1 MWAIFE
7 FLVLPA
13 IVLISITEFFYPLIA
28 GKPLL
33 NSFRKKKK
41 EQSVSYEGELPKAE
55 RKIAEEESTHDNINA
70 DSKSSGQLNEEAEH
84 SLTSKQSKFSPYM
97 RNPLQGV
104 TIPSLNSRKIL
115 MIGLGFLLL
124 IFILFSGKLIEN
136 VDNSEIVIIQSAFS
150 GKISI
155 YSTPGPV
162 LQNFGTATHYKK
174 SNQFWF
180 SIKKDEGKNN
190 VNEDQSIKIR
200 FNDGGHAQI
209 SGSVRW
215 YMPVN
220 EKATLKLHT
229 DFGSQ
234 DAIEQQLIRQ
244 VVTKAVFMTGP
255 LMSSKESSAEK
266 RNDLLSYIEDQ
277 SINGVYRTKQE
288 DIKVHDDLMNTDKTI
303 TVVKIVQDEKG
314 LPMRQEVS
322 SVKIYGVDLQG
333 LALNS
338 IDYDSDVENQIKVQQ
353 QAYMQVQTA
362 IANSKKAEQDAIT
375 TELQG
380 KAAAAK
386 AKWEQEVIKAQ
397 AITQA
402 QQEKEVAALEAQTA
416 LLSSQ
421 KVKTDA
427 DAKAYANTR
436 LVTAGLTPQERAQFD
451 KDTKIGVAE
460 ALSKIVLPT
469 TYMNGGGGNKDAS
482 LLESILGVKLLNPDK
497 KP

>member
-1 MWAIFE
+1 ME
-7 FLVLPA
+7 NPMQKV
-13 IVLISITEFFYPLIA
+13 
-28 GKPLL
+28 
-33 NSFRKKKK
+33 NSFI
-41 EQSVSYEGELPKAE
+41 G
-55 RKIAEEESTHDNINA
+55 
-70 DSKSSGQLNEEAEH
+70 SK
-84 SLTSKQSKFSPYM
+84 
-97 RNPLQGV
+97 R
-104 TIPSLNSRKIL
+104 IL
-115 MIGLGFLLL
+115 FLGLGLLLL

-155 YSTPGPV
+155 YTTPGPV
-162 LQNFGTATHYKK
+162 MQNFGTATHYKK

-180 SIKKDEGKNN
+180 SKVQDEGKAI
-190 VNEDQSIKIR
+190 DQSIKIR
-200 FNDGGHAQI
+200 FNDGGHGSI

-215 YMPVN
+215 YMPTD
-220 EKATLKLHT
+220 EKAILKLHT
-229 DFGSQ
+229 DFGSH
-234 DAIEQQLIRQ
+234 DAVEQQLVRQ
-244 VVTKAVFMTGP
+244 VVTKSVYMTGP

-288 DIKVHDDLMNTDKTI
+288 DVKVHDDLMNTDKTI
-303 TVVKIVQDEKG
+303 TVVKIVQDKSN

-322 SVKIYGVDLQG
+322 SVKMYGVNLQG

-338 IDYDSDVENQIKVQQ
+338 IDYDSEVENQIKVQQ

-416 LLSSQ
+416 LLASQ
-421 KVKTDA
+421 RVKTDA

-436 LVTAGLTPQERAQFD
+436 LVSAGLTPQEKAQFE
-451 KDTKIGVAE
+451 KDTKVGVAE

-469 TYMNGGGGNKDAS
+469 TYMSGGGNKEAS
-482 LLESILGVKLLNPDK
+482 MLESILGVKLLGNEK
-497 KP
+497 KQQ

>member
-1 MWAIFE
+1 METNFQN
-7 FLVLPA
+7 VK
-13 IVLISITEFFYPLIA
+13 TM
-28 GKPLL
+28 L
-33 NSFRKKKK
+33 NTR
-41 EQSVSYEGELPKAE
+41 
-55 RKIAEEESTHDNINA
+55 RI
-70 DSKSSGQLNEEAEH
+70 
-84 SLTSKQSKFSPYM
+84 
-97 RNPLQGV
+97 
-104 TIPSLNSRKIL
+104 
-115 MIGLGFLLL
+115 LL
-124 IFILFSGKLIEN
+124 IGVGILFLILIMFSGKIVEN
-136 VDNSEIVIIQSAFS
+136 VDNSEVVIIQSAFS

-155 YSTPGPV
+155 YTTAGPV
-162 LQNFGTATHYKK
+162 MQSFGTATHYKK

-180 SIKKDEGKNN
+180 SDKKDEGKEN
-190 VNEDQSIKIR
+190 DQSIKIR
-200 FNDGGHAQI
+200 FNDGGHGSI

-215 YMPVN
+215 YMPAD
-220 EKATLKLHT
+220 EKAILKLHT

-234 DAIEQQLIRQ
+234 EAVEQQLVRQ
-244 VVTKAVFMTGP
+244 VVTKSVYMTGP

-288 DIKVHDDLMNTDKTI
+288 DIKVHDDLMNTDKTV
-303 TVVKIVQDEKG
+303 TVVRIVQDKKNM
-314 LPMRQEVS
+314 PMRQEVS
-322 SVKIYGVDLQG
+322 AVKVYGVSLQG

-338 IDYDSDVENQIKVQQ
+338 IDYDSEVENQIKVQQ

-416 LLSSQ
+416 ILASQ
-421 KVKTDA
+421 KMKTDA

-436 LVTAGLTPQERAQFD
+436 LVTAGLTPQERAQFE

-460 ALSKIVLPT
+460 ALSKIVLPS
-469 TYMNGGGGNKDAS
+469 TYMNGGSGNNQAS
-482 LLESILGVKLLNPDK
+482 LLESILGVKLLNSDK
-497 KP
+497 VK

>member
-1 MWAIFE
+1 ME
-7 FLVLPA
+7 
-13 IVLISITEFFYPLIA
+13 
-28 GKPLL
+28 
-33 NSFRKKKK
+33 
-41 EQSVSYEGELPKAE
+41 
-55 RKIAEEESTHDNINA
+55 
-70 DSKSSGQLNEEAEH
+70 
-84 SLTSKQSKFSPYM
+84 
-97 RNPLQGV
+97 NPLSKVNVLG
-104 TIPSLNSRKIL
+104 SSRRVLFVGFGIL
-115 MIGLGFLLL
+115 FIIL
-124 IFILFSGKLIEN
+124 ILFSGKIVEN

-150 GKISI
+150 GKVSI
-155 YSTPGPV
+155 YTTPGPV
-162 LQNFGTATHYKK
+162 FQAFGTATHYKK

-180 SIKKDEGKNN
+180 SKTKDEGKS
-190 VNEDQSIKIR
+190 VDQSIKIR
-200 FNDGGHAQI
+200 FNDGGHGSI

-215 YMPVN
+215 YMPSD
-220 EKATLKLHT
+220 EKAILKLHT
-229 DFGSQ
+229 DFGSH
-234 DAIEQQLIRQ
+234 DAVEQQLVRQ
-244 VVTKAVFMTGP
+244 AVTKSVYMTGP

-288 DIKVHDDLMNTDKTI
+288 DIKVHDDLMNTDKTV
-303 TVVKIVQDEKG
+303 TVVKIVQDKNN
-314 LPMRQEVS
+314 LPMRQEAS
-322 SVKIYGVDLQG
+322 SVKMYGVSLQG

-338 IDYDSDVENQIKVQQ
+338 IDYDSEVENQIKVQQ

-416 LLSSQ
+416 LLAAQ

-427 DAKAYANTR
+427 DAKAYANSK
-436 LVTAGLTPQERAQFD
+436 LVSAGLTPQEKAQFE
-451 KDTKIGVAE
+451 KDTKVGVAE

-469 TYMNGGGGNKDAS
+469 TYMSGNGGTKDAS
-482 LLESILGVKLLNPDK
+482 MLESILGVKLLGTEK
-497 KP
+497 KQ

>member
-1 MWAIFE
+1 MLN
-7 FLVLPA
+7 FLKN
-13 IVLISITEFFYPLIA
+13 IVQ
-28 GKPLL
+28 
-33 NSFRKKKK
+33 N
-41 EQSVSYEGELPKAE
+41 
-55 RKIAEEESTHDNINA
+55 
-70 DSKSSGQLNEEAEH
+70 
-84 SLTSKQSKFSPYM
+84 LTTK
-97 RNPLQGV
+97 
-104 TIPSLNSRKIL
+104 KIL
-115 MIGLGFLLL
+115 LLGFGIFVL
-124 IFILFSGKLIEN
+124 IFIIFSGKMIEN
-136 VDNSEIVIIQSAFS
+136 VDNSEIVIIQSALS

-155 YSTPGPV
+155 YTNPGPV
-162 LQNFGTATHYKK
+162 NQFFGTATHYKK

-180 SIKKDEGKNN
+180 SGKKDEGKT
-190 VNEDQSIKIR
+190 EDESIKIR

-215 YMPVN
+215 YMPAD
-220 EKATLKLHT
+220 EKAILKLHT

-234 DAIEQQLIRQ
+234 LAIEQQLIRQ
-244 VVTKAVFMTGP
+244 VVTKSVYMTGP

-303 TVVKIVQDEKG
+303 TVVKIVQKNN
-314 LPMRQEVS
+314 LPMRQEIS
-322 SVKIYGVDLQG
+322 AIMMYNISLQG

-338 IDYDSDVENQIKVQQ
+338 IDYDEEVEKQIKVQQ

-402 QQEKEVAALEAQTA
+402 EQEKEVAALQAQTA
-416 LLSSQ
+416 LLESQ

-427 DAKAYANTR
+427 DAKSYANSK
-436 LVTAGLTPQERAQFD
+436 LVTAGLTPQERAQFE

-460 ALSKIVLPT
+460 ALSKIVLPS
-469 TYMNGGGGNKDAS
+469 TYMNGGNNKDAS
-482 LLESILGVKLLNPDK
+482 LLESILGVKLLGTDK
-497 KP
+497 K

>member
-1 MWAIFE
+1 MLTFLQSIF
-7 FLVLPA
+7 A
-13 IVLISITEFFYPLIA
+13 
-28 GKPLL
+28 
-33 NSFRKKKK
+33 N
-41 EQSVSYEGELPKAE
+41 
-55 RKIAEEESTHDNINA
+55 
-70 DSKSSGQLNEEAEH
+70 
-84 SLTSKQSKFSPYM
+84 
-97 RNPLQGV
+97 
-104 TIPSLNSRKIL
+104 LNSRKIL
-115 MIGLGFLLL
+115 LLGFGVLVLVFL
-124 IFILFSGKLIEN
+124 LFSGKIVEN

-150 GKISI
+150 GKVSI
-155 YSTPGPV
+155 YTSPGPV
-162 LQNFGTATHYKK
+162 VQNFGVATHYKK

-180 SIKKDEGKNN
+180 SNKHDE
-190 VNEDQSIKIR
+190 VNKESGERIVEDQSIKIR
-200 FNDGGHAQI
+200 FNDGGHGQI
-209 SGSVRW
+209 AGSVRW
-215 YMPVN
+215 YMPADD
-220 EKATLKLHT
+220 KAILKLHT

-234 DAIEQQLIRQ
+234 QAIEQQLIRQ
-244 VVTKAVFMTGP
+244 VVTKAVYMTGP

-303 TVVKIVQDEKG
+303 TVVRIVEKNNV
-314 LPMRQEVS
+314 PMRQEVS
-322 SVKIYGVDLQG
+322 AVKMYNVNLQG

-338 IDYDSDVENQIKVQQ
+338 IDYDEEVEKQIKVQQ

-402 QQEKEVAALEAQTA
+402 QQEKEVAELEAQTA
-416 LLSSQ
+416 ILEAQ

-427 DAKAYANTR
+427 DAKSYANSK
-436 LVTAGLTPQERAQFD
+436 LVSAGLTPQERAQFE

-460 ALSKIVLPT
+460 ALAKIVLPT
-469 TYMNGGGGNKDAS
+469 TYMAGSGGRDAS
-482 LLESILGVKLLNPDK
+482 MLESILGTKLLDLDK
-497 KP
+497 K

>member
-1 MWAIFE
+1 MENPLQKVNAFIGPRRILFLGLGIL
-7 FLVLPA
+7 FLVL
-13 IVLISITEFFYPLIA
+13 IV
-28 GKPLL
+28 
-33 NSFRKKKK
+33 
-41 EQSVSYEGELPKAE
+41 
-55 RKIAEEESTHDNINA
+55 
-70 DSKSSGQLNEEAEH
+70 
-84 SLTSKQSKFSPYM
+84 
-97 RNPLQGV
+97 
-104 TIPSLNSRKIL
+104 
-115 MIGLGFLLL
+115 
-124 IFILFSGKLIEN
+124 FSGKIVEN

-150 GKISI
+150 GKVSI
-155 YSTPGPV
+155 YTTPGPV
-162 LQNFGTATHYKK
+162 MQSFGTATHYKK

-180 SIKKDEGKNN
+180 SKLKEDGKEN
-190 VNEDQSIKIR
+190 DQSIKIR
-200 FNDGGHAQI
+200 FNDGGHGSI

-215 YMPVN
+215 YMPSD
-220 EKATLKLHT
+220 EKAILKLHT
-229 DFGSQ
+229 DFGSH
-234 DAIEQQLIRQ
+234 DAVEQQLVRQ
-244 VVTKAVFMTGP
+244 VVTKSVYMTGP

-288 DIKVHDDLMNTDKTI
+288 DIKVHDDLMNTDKTV
-303 TVVKIVQDEKG
+303 TVVRIVQDKNN

-322 SVKIYGVDLQG
+322 SVKMYGVSLQG

-338 IDYDSDVENQIKVQQ
+338 IDYDSEVENQIKVQQ

-416 LLSSQ
+416 ILAAQ
-421 KVKTDA
+421 RVKTDA
-427 DAKAYANTR
+427 DAKAYANSK
-436 LVTAGLTPQERAQFD
+436 LVSAGLTPQEKAQFE
-451 KDTKIGVAE
+451 KDTKVGVAE

-469 TYMNGGGGNKDAS
+469 TYMSGGGNKEAS
-482 LLESILGVKLLNPDK
+482 MLESLLGVKLLGTEK
-497 KP
+497 KQ

>member
-1 MWAIFE
+1 ME
-7 FLVLPA
+7 
-13 IVLISITEFFYPLIA
+13 
-28 GKPLL
+28 
-33 NSFRKKKK
+33 
-41 EQSVSYEGELPKAE
+41 
-55 RKIAEEESTHDNINA
+55 
-70 DSKSSGQLNEEAEH
+70 
-84 SLTSKQSKFSPYM
+84 
-97 RNPLQGV
+97 NPLSKVNVLG
-104 TIPSLNSRKIL
+104 SSRRVLFVGFGIL
-115 MIGLGFLLL
+115 FIIL
-124 IFILFSGKLIEN
+124 ILFSGKIVEN

-150 GKISI
+150 GKVSI
-155 YSTPGPV
+155 YTTPGPV
-162 LQNFGTATHYKK
+162 FQAFGTATHYKK

-180 SIKKDEGKNN
+180 SKTKDEGKS
-190 VNEDQSIKIR
+190 VDQSIKIR
-200 FNDGGHAQI
+200 FNDGGHGSI

-215 YMPVN
+215 YMPSD
-220 EKATLKLHT
+220 EKAILKLHT
-229 DFGSQ
+229 DFGSH
-234 DAIEQQLIRQ
+234 DAVEQQLVRQ
-244 VVTKAVFMTGP
+244 SVTKSVYMTGP

-288 DIKVHDDLMNTDKTI
+288 DIKVHDDLMNTDKTV
-303 TVVKIVQDEKG
+303 TVVKIVQDKNN
-314 LPMRQEVS
+314 LPMRQEAS
-322 SVKIYGVDLQG
+322 SVKMYGVSLQG

-338 IDYDSDVENQIKVQQ
+338 IDYDSEVENQIKVQQ

-416 LLSSQ
+416 LLAAQ

-427 DAKAYANTR
+427 DAKAYANSK
-436 LVTAGLTPQERAQFD
+436 LVSAGLTPQEKAQFE
-451 KDTKIGVAE
+451 KDTKVGVAE

-469 TYMNGGGGNKDAS
+469 TYMSGNGGTKDAS
-482 LLESILGVKLLNPDK
+482 MLESILGVKLLGTEK
-497 KP
+497 KQ

>member
-1 MWAIFE
+1 ME
-7 FLVLPA
+7 
-13 IVLISITEFFYPLIA
+13 
-28 GKPLL
+28 
-33 NSFRKKKK
+33 
-41 EQSVSYEGELPKAE
+41 
-55 RKIAEEESTHDNINA
+55 
-70 DSKSSGQLNEEAEH
+70 
-84 SLTSKQSKFSPYM
+84 
-97 RNPLQGV
+97 NPLQNQLQNLKSMFNSKSILALGAGV
-104 TIPSLNSRKIL
+104 LFLIL
-115 MIGLGFLLL
+115 
-124 IFILFSGKLIEN
+124 ILFSGKIIEN
-136 VDNSEIVIIQSAFS
+136 VDNSEIVIIQSVFT
-150 GKISI
+150 GKITI
-155 YSTPGPV
+155 YTVPGPV
-162 LQNFGTATHYKK
+162 LQAFGRASHYKK

-180 SIKKDEGKNN
+180 SKKTDEGNKD
-190 VNEDQSIKIR
+190 DQSIKIR
-200 FNDGGHAQI
+200 FNDGGHGNI

-215 YMPVN
+215 YMPSDD
-220 EKATLKLHT
+220 KAILKLHT

-234 DAIEQQLIRQ
+234 DAVEQQLVRQ
-244 VVTKAVFMTGP
+244 VVTKSVYMTGP

-303 TVVKIVQDEKG
+303 TVVRIVQDDNNM
-314 LPMRQEVS
+314 PMRQEVS
-322 SVKIYGVDLQG
+322 AVKVYGVSLQG

-338 IDYDSDVENQIKVQQ
+338 IDYDAEVENQIKVQQ

-416 LLSSQ
+416 ILAAQ
-421 KVKTDA
+421 RVKTDA

-436 LVTAGLTPQERAQFD
+436 LVSAGLTPQERAQFE

-460 ALSKIVLPT
+460 AISKIVLPV
-469 TYMNGGGGNKDAS
+469 TYMNGGSNKDAS
-482 LLESILGVKLLNPDK
+482 LLESILGVKLLNTDK
-497 KP
+497 KQ

>member
-1 MWAIFE
+1 ME
-7 FLVLPA
+7 
-13 IVLISITEFFYPLIA
+13 
-28 GKPLL
+28 
-33 NSFRKKKK
+33 
-41 EQSVSYEGELPKAE
+41 
-55 RKIAEEESTHDNINA
+55 
-70 DSKSSGQLNEEAEH
+70 
-84 SLTSKQSKFSPYM
+84 
-97 RNPLQGV
+97 NPLQNV
-104 TIPSLNSRKIL
+104 SVPKLTSRRIL
-115 MIGLGFLLL
+115 LIGLGLLVL
-124 IFILFSGKLIEN
+124 VFILFSGKMVEN
-136 VDNSEIVIIQSAFS
+136 VDNSEIVIIQSVFT
-150 GKISI
+150 GKITI
-155 YSTPGPV
+155 YTTPGPV

-180 SIKKDEGKNN
+180 SKKKDEGHD
-190 VNEDQSIKIR
+190 EDQSIKIR
-200 FNDGGHAQI
+200 FNDGGHGQI

-215 YMPVN
+215 YMPADD
-220 EKATLKLHT
+220 KATLKLHT

-234 DAIEQQLIRQ
+234 EAVEQQLIRQ
-244 VVTKAVFMTGP
+244 VVTKAVYMTGP

-266 RNDLLSYIEDQ
+266 RNDLLSFIEDQ

-288 DIKVHDDLMNTDKTI
+288 DIKVHDDLMNTDKTV

-314 LPMRQEVS
+314 MPMRQEVS
-322 SVKIYGVDLQG
+322 SVKVYGVNLQG

-338 IDYDSDVENQIKVQQ
+338 IDYDAEVENQIKVQQ

-416 LLSSQ
+416 ILASQ

-427 DAKAYANTR
+427 DAKSYANAK
-436 LVTAGLTPQERAQFD
+436 LVSAGLTPQERAQFE

-460 ALSKIVLPT
+460 ALSKIVLPS
-469 TYMNGGGGNKDAS
+469 TYMDGGGSGKDAS
-482 LLESILGVKLLNPDK
+482 LLESILGVKLLNTDK
-497 KP
+497 KQ

>member
-1 MWAIFE
+1 M
-7 FLVLPA
+7 
-13 IVLISITEFFYPLIA
+13 
-28 GKPLL
+28 
-33 NSFRKKKK
+33 
-41 EQSVSYEGELPKAE
+41 Q
-55 RKIAEEESTHDNINA
+55 
-70 DSKSSGQLNEEAEH
+70 
-84 SLTSKQSKFSPYM
+84 
-97 RNPLQGV
+97 NPLQNMSV
-104 TIPSLNSRKIL
+104 PPLNSRRIL
-115 MIGLGFLLL
+115 MIGFGVLAL
-124 IFILFSGKLIEN
+124 ILILFSGKLVEN

-150 GKISI
+150 GKVSI
-155 YSTPGPV
+155 YTTPGPV
-162 LQNFGTATHYKK
+162 MQSFGTATHYKK
-174 SNQFWF
+174 FNQIWL
-180 SIKKDEGKNN
+180 SKKKDEGKNAE
-190 VNEDQSIKIR
+190 NEDQSIKIR
-200 FNDGGHAQI
+200 FNDGGHGNI

-215 YMPVN
+215 YMPTDD
-220 EKATLKLHT
+220 KATLKLHT

-234 DAIEQQLIRQ
+234 EAVEQQLIRQ
-244 VVTKAVFMTGP
+244 VVTKAVYMTGP

-266 RNDLLSYIEDQ
+266 RNDLLSFIEDQ
-277 SINGVYRTKQE
+277 SINGVYRTRQE
-288 DIKVHDDLMNTDKTI
+288 DIKVHDDLMNTDKTV

-322 SVKIYGVDLQG
+322 SVKIYGVNLQG

-338 IDYDSDVENQIKVQQ
+338 IDYDSEVENQIKVQQ

-402 QQEKEVAALEAQTA
+402 QQEKEVAALQAQTA
-416 LLSSQ
+416 LLEAQ

-427 DAKAYANTR
+427 DAKSYANAR
-436 LVTAGLTPQERAQFD
+436 LVTAGLTPQERAQFE

-460 ALSKIVLPT
+460 AISKIVLPT
-469 TYMNGGGGNKDAS
+469 TYMAGGSGGNKDAS
-482 LLESILGVKLLNPDK
+482 ILESILGVKLLNDK